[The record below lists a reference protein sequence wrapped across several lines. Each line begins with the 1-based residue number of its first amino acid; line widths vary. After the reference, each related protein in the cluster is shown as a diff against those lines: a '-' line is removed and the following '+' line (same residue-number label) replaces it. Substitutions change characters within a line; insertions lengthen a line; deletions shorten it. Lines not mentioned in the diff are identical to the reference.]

1 MERTRKLR
9 LTEDRY
15 IYPVTHLFKLL
26 SGRTENSP
34 DSLQRKGSNTELR
47 EEGRFHWPSSVKL
60 SRCLVIA
67 ICFKKGSQGYAES
80 SDIVGRNHGS
90 GSS

>member
-15 IYPVTHLFKLL
+15 IYPVTHLLKLF

-34 DSLQRKGSNTELR
+34 DSLQRKGSNTE
-47 EEGRFHWPSSVKL
+47 
-60 SRCLVIA
+60 
-67 ICFKKGSQGYAES
+67 
-80 SDIVGRNHGS
+80 
-90 GSS
+90 